1 MVHST
6 WFFRTG
12 GRLGKLARELSRLKQ
27 GLDDRKIIER
37 AKGILM
43 KAKSISEA
51 EAYRRIQKMSMDS
64 RVAMRDI
71 AERIIELSQN
81 KFKGV

>member
-1 MVHST
+1 M
-6 WFFRTG
+6 
-12 GRLGKLARELSRLKQ
+12 E
-27 GLDDRKIIER
+27 DRKLIEK

-43 KAKSISEA
+43 KRKSISEG

-71 AERIIELSQN
+71 ANKIIELSE
-81 KFKGV
+81 KKTSAT